1 MSEDGMMMKAA
12 CLATTYLMYAG
23 SLANTR
29 YIRTVKDAK
38 AVAINI
44 VNESLNKVFMVLILQ
59 ELPSE
64 LGSIGL
70 VKSYTIV
77 VFSGIYLQA

>member
-1 MSEDGMMMKAA
+1 MELSALSHVKHVSISEMSEDGMMMKAA

-38 AVAINI
+38 AVAINVASDSLNIVFI
-44 VNESLNKVFMVLILQ
+44 VN
-59 ELPSE
+59 P
-64 LGSIGL
+64 LG
-70 VKSYTIV
+70 TT
-77 VFSGIYLQA
+77 

>member
-38 AVAINI
+38 AVAINVAKEI
-44 VNESLNKVFMVLILQ
+44 LNITF
-59 ELPSE
+59 
-64 LGSIGL
+64 IG
-70 VKSYTIV
+70 
-77 VFSGIYLQA
+77 